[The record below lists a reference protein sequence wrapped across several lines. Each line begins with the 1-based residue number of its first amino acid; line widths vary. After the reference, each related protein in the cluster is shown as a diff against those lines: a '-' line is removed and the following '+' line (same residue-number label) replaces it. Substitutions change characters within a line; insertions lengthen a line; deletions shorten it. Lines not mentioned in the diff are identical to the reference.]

1 MSASACD
8 EKGRPPRK
16 SRHLSLYPED
26 ILDITAD
33 PLDPFRLLFLSTIH
47 ATHFASPQ
55 STLLLNFSTTCNPPN
70 PSPHPDS
77 HGRLAHRGS
86 WNRIQLEG
94 SVTQNSGSG
103 AGASGISQ
111 VTSASMNSMT
121 DGVSRASWVARV
133 ILATSTTRHAVA
145 VTCCARCKGHGTWI
159 FIGCPGGSSTLLSAH
174 VQTDTA
180 TLLGARDC
188 FRSKAANPK
197 GRPLPESLQS
207 SRERMVGGNQSRGR
221 TRLCVRRRSAY
232 GESGGAAG
240 AILHIP
246 GPPHAPGPGG
256 DAAPGARVL
265 SNRALQFSLTVPFSS
280 HAEADIARHFLTPRT
295 QLQGPIRKELNVNG
309 RMLVL
314 RLTAEDPGLLQRSIA
329 FCLEQL
335 SLVMRSLQH
344 FVAPVSAKPQ
354 HGRGV

>member
-1 MSASACD
+1 MVTYERGRVCIGAGLEVHRDQDSLGVCRLGPETVACA
-8 EKGRPPRK
+8 EECGGVC
-16 SRHLSLYPED
+16 
-26 ILDITAD
+26 
-33 PLDPFRLLFLSTIH
+33 
-47 ATHFASPQ
+47 
-55 STLLLNFSTTCNPPN
+55 LNMRTEELPPN
-70 PSPHPDS
+70 TQRPH
-77 HGRLAHRGS
+77 
-86 WNRIQLEG
+86 W
-94 SVTQNSGSG
+94 
-103 AGASGISQ
+103 
-111 VTSASMNSMT
+111 
-121 DGVSRASWVARV
+121 
-133 ILATSTTRHAVA
+133 
-145 VTCCARCKGHGTWI
+145 
-159 FIGCPGGSSTLLSAH
+159 
-174 VQTDTA
+174 
-180 TLLGARDC
+180 
-188 FRSKAANPK
+188 